1 MSTVSNV
8 HTVTGYISGK
18 THPLDG
24 QRLAKITYRVDKTT
38 GIKPESKAVSVPIT
52 SWNEIEPFL
61 NALKPAIID
70 LVHDV
75 QDKIV
80 RAKVESG
87 ATYVHSDD
95 LAMSAVLSYLTEES
109 GRITGEVIRGWF
121 QDSLRDPLMLAFAS
135 KLGIPED
142 AAPTAEQSNK
152 LEKILKGYEDSFAKM
167 ASGAASFNSVQKTN
181 LLKALQLAEEN
192 DSLAVRFT
200 ERLNKKSNDDDL
212 LMAL

>member
-1 MSTVSNV
+1 MSTISSI
-8 HTVTGYISGK
+8 HTVTGYTSGK
-18 THPLDG
+18 TKPLDG
-24 QRLAKITYRVDKTT
+24 QRLSKITYKVDKVT

-52 SWNEIEPFL
+52 NWEQIEPFL

-70 LVHDV
+70 LVHGV

-80 RAKVESG
+80 RNKVESG
-87 ATYVHSDD
+87 ADSIHSDD

-142 AAPTAEQSNK
+142 ASPTAEQSSK

-167 ASGAASFNSVQKTN
+167 ASNSAVFNSMQKTN
-181 LLKALQLAEEN
+181 LLKALEFAEEN

-200 ERLNKKSNDDDL
+200 ERLSKKSNDDDL